1 METLK
6 EQQIF
11 VETLKKQTNIG
22 GDVKGTANIREVVN
36 ETDKYSWRRER
47 KRQIL
52 GETLKKQTNIHGDVK
67 ETDKYWWRR

>member
-6 EQQIF
+6 KQTNIRGDVKETDKSTWRSESNNKYSRRRGKNRQIL

-22 GDVKGTANIREVVN
+22 GDVK
-36 ETDKYSWRRER
+36 
-47 KRQIL
+47 
-52 GETLKKQTNIHGDVK
+52 